1 MPTAEAKSQA
11 KPEKTIEIEE
21 VSQPPFKYN
30 IWVLKVRIHCEGC
43 IKEVEKI
50 LKKID
55 GVYRTDSD
63 GKIGKDS
70 KVTVT
75 GNVEPK
81 ILIKALAK
89 GGKHAEMWPGSEDG
103 NHGRPGGSGSCGI
116 ERETVE
122 AEVVQ
127 VQDNGGKK
135 KNESGSGAGRSK
147 GRNGLNAVKVNEGG
161 GAPAKSGGGG
171 KGKEVKVEAVRQGE
185 SVNMSE
191 QPAAAQKCFGGD
203 YDEDDSDCEV

>member
-50 LKKID
+50 LKTID

-89 GGKHAEMWPGSEDG
+89 GGKHAEMWPGQKANNS
-103 NHGRPGGSGSCGI
+103 NNSNNKKKKRGRMRNSK
-116 ERETVE
+116 
-122 AEVVQ
+122 
-127 VQDNGGKK
+127 DNGGKK